1 VLAEGGTFLWEQWT
15 PGCGTSDCTG
25 AQVSQSSSES
35 LSHGWGGA
43 GITGV
48 IESVLGLTV
57 TSPGAAT
64 VRIAPADKGLD
75 HASGTQWT
83 ERGTVGVDWRRNRHG
98 VDTDVTVPVNVTATV
113 ALPVVPGG
121 AYRVTGQGVR
131 YLGVEDGRAVYR
143 VGSGQV
149 SFHARSTD

>member
-1 VLAEGGTFLWEQWT
+1 M
-15 PGCGTSDCTG
+15 TG
-25 AQVSQSSSES
+25 I
-35 LSHGWGGA
+35 L
-43 GITGV
+43 
-48 IESVLGLTV
+48 ESVLGLTI

-83 ERGTVGVDWRRNRHG
+83 ERGTVAVDWRRNRHG
-98 VDTDVTVPVNVTATV
+98 VNTEVTVPVNVTATV

-121 AYRVTGQGVR
+121 IYRVTGQDAR

-143 VGSGQV
+143 VGSGQT
-149 SFHARSTD
+149 SFHAHAGNEGNGS